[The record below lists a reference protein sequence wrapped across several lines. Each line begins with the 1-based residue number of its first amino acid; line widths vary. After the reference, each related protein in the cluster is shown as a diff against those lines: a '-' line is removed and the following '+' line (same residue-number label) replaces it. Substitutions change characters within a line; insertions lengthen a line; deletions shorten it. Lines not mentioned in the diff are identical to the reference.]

1 MIKKRNREIM
11 QVTVFFVALF
21 LVMMGYFTFYALTH
35 EEELMN
41 NSYNNRQQI
50 LSAKNR
56 RGSICARDGEVLAMT
71 QEDAAGSEKRIYPY
85 DNLFAHVVGYADKGR
100 AGLEAQANYY
110 LIRSSIP
117 VTDKFKDG
125 SSGAKN
131 PGDNVYTTLDVGLQ
145 QAADRALGVYKG
157 TIIAMDPTSGEILAM
172 VSRPD
177 FDPNRIAEQWDD
189 ILQDEENGTLLNR
202 ATQGL
207 YPPGS
212 TFKIITALEYI
223 REHPDSWQN
232 YRYQCS
238 GSLREGEDVINCYHG
253 AKHGSVD
260 LEKSFAKSCNT
271 SFASMGMEFDR
282 EKFQETLSSL
292 LFNQELPLDC
302 LYNQSKLEILEDD
315 GRGEMMQNAIGQGRT
330 QMTPIHLAMITS
342 AVANDGV
349 LMKPYLI
356 ERVESAQ
363 GAVIKRFAAEE
374 YGELIS
380 GEEAAVLKEYM
391 TAVVEEGT
399 GSKLSGLSYTAAGKT
414 GSAEYGTKKGES
426 HAWFTGFAPVED
438 PALVVTVIIE
448 GAGSGGD
455 YAVPVARR
463 VFDAYLAG
471 ETE

>member
-1 MIKKRNREIM
+1 MRKRNKEIM

-21 LVMMGYFTFYALTH
+21 LVMMGYFTVYALTH

-56 RGSICARDGEVLAMT
+56 RGSIYARDGEVLAQT
-71 QEDAAGSEKRIYPY
+71 EEGTGGNEQRVYPY
-85 DNLFAHVVGYADKGR
+85 GALFAHAVGYADKGR

-110 LIRSSIP
+110 LIQSSIP
-117 VTDKFKDG
+117 LTSKMREG
-125 SSGAKN
+125 SSGKN
-131 PGDNVYTTLDVGLQ
+131 PGDDIYTTLDVSLQ
-145 QAADRALGVYKG
+145 EAADRALGVYKG
-157 TIIAMDPTSGEILAM
+157 TIIAMDPRSGEILAM

-177 FDPNRIAEQWDD
+177 FDPNRIVEQWDD
-189 ILQDEENGTLLNR
+189 ILEDEESGTLLNR

-223 REHPDSWQN
+223 REHPDTWQN
-232 YRYQCS
+232 YQYQCG

-253 AKHGSVD
+253 TKHGSVG
-260 LEKSFAKSCNT
+260 LKKSFAKSCNT
-271 SFASMGMEFDR
+271 SFASMGMEFDKA
-282 EKFQETLSSL
+282 KFQETLNSL
-292 LFNQELPLDC
+292 LFNRELPLAC
-302 LYNQSKLEILEDD
+302 LYNQSKLELLPDD

-330 QMTPIHLAMITS
+330 QMTPIHLAMITA
-342 AVANDGV
+342 AVANDGI
-349 LMKPYLI
+349 LMKPYMI
-356 ERVESAQ
+356 GRVESAE
-363 GAVIKRFAAEE
+363 GSVIKSFPSER
-374 YGELIS
+374 YGELMTS
-380 GEEAAVLKEYM
+380 EEAAILKEYM

-399 GSKLSGLSYTAAGKT
+399 GTKLSGLSYTAAGKT

-463 VFDAYLAG
+463 VFDAYL
-471 ETE
+471 TQQ

>member
-1 MIKKRNREIM
+1 M

-202 ATQGL
+202 AT
-207 YPPGS
+207 
-212 TFKIITALEYI
+212 
-223 REHPDSWQN
+223 
-232 YRYQCS
+232 
-238 GSLREGEDVINCYHG
+238 
-253 AKHGSVD
+253 
-260 LEKSFAKSCNT
+260 
-271 SFASMGMEFDR
+271 
-282 EKFQETLSSL
+282 
-292 LFNQELPLDC
+292 
-302 LYNQSKLEILEDD
+302 
-315 GRGEMMQNAIGQGRT
+315 
-330 QMTPIHLAMITS
+330 
-342 AVANDGV
+342 
-349 LMKPYLI
+349 
-356 ERVESAQ
+356 
-363 GAVIKRFAAEE
+363 
-374 YGELIS
+374 
-380 GEEAAVLKEYM
+380 
-391 TAVVEEGT
+391 
-399 GSKLSGLSYTAAGKT
+399 
-414 GSAEYGTKKGES
+414 
-426 HAWFTGFAPVED
+426 
-438 PALVVTVIIE
+438 
-448 GAGSGGD
+448 
-455 YAVPVARR
+455 
-463 VFDAYLAG
+463 
-471 ETE
+471 